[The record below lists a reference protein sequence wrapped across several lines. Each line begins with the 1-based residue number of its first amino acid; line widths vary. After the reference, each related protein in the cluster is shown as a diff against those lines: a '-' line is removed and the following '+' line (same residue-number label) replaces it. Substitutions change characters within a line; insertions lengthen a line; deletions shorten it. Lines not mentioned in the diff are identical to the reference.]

1 MTKEIKMADKA
12 PTTDIK
18 TMKGP
23 EALFKTSSKLEQE
36 GIWLDYG
43 DFRIKIT
50 RAGATNKRFKK
61 LMEDRMK
68 PHRRAMANDTM
79 SNDLA
84 ERLTRDVWA
93 ECIVLGWDS
102 PLGSNVM
109 PYKGAAFQ
117 FSVDACKTLFTDL
130 PDLYIDVR
138 DQSMKLGLF
147 LDGDEELDT
156 GN

>member
-1 MTKEIKMADKA
+1 MAATETK
-12 PTTDIK
+12 PDIK
-18 TMKGP
+18 ALKGP

-61 LMEDRMK
+61 FLDDKMK
-68 PHRRAMANDTM
+68 PHRRAMANDTL
-79 SNDLA
+79 SDDLA
-84 ERLTRDVWA
+84 EKLTREVWA
-93 ECIVLGWDS
+93 EAIVLGWDS
-102 PLGSNVM
+102 PLGENVM

-117 FSVDACKTLFTDL
+117 FSVDNCKTLFQDL

-138 DQSMKLGLF
+138 EQSLKLGLF
-147 LDGDEELDT
+147 LDGDAELDA